1 MWSRVLSGQV
11 IIFAGLLSVLL
22 LKRRPAMYQWLGMLL
37 CVCGIIVVGI
47 ASNKSS
53 SSENESRHK
62 NAIGNVLIVLAM
74 LLSAVCCK
82 AGVALCWRLS
92 VFPRM

>member
-1 MWSRVLSGQV
+1 MQSGQV
-11 IIFAGLLSVLL
+11 IIFAGLLSVAI

-53 SSENESRHK
+53 SSQGESSHK
-62 NAIGNVLIVLAM
+62 NAVGNVLIVLAM
-74 LLSAVCCK
+74 LLSAVSLFFVYLGAVLFVVSCLLVVC
-82 AGVALCWRLS
+82 
-92 VFPRM
+92 